1 MVLKDANC
9 GKFLWWKFIKSKEKI
24 VDYLEGFNWC
34 KNNGY
39 EIKAVVSDGFKGLS
53 KIIAPIPFQLY
64 QFHPITAMRTKL
76 TNHPQ
81 SKAGKELLRISRLLT
96 KLNKAEFSKLLMKF
110 EAEFSK
116 YLNEKSINEQG
127 IVFFTHRRLRSA
139 LRTLKS
145 NLDLLFTYQS
155 YPNILNTNNS
165 LEASFNDL
173 KSKIRNHT
181 GLNLSNRMKF
191 ISWYFSIK
199 NEAK

>member
-1 MVLKDANC
+1 
-9 GKFLWWKFIKSKEKI
+9 
-24 VDYLEGFNWC
+24 
-34 KNNGY
+34 
-39 EIKAVVSDGFKGLS
+39 
-53 KIIAPIPFQLY
+53 
-64 QFHPITAMRTKL
+64 
-76 TNHPQ
+76 
-81 SKAGKELLRISRLLT
+81 
-96 KLNKAEFSKLLMKF
+96 MKF

-155 YPNILNTNNS
+155 YPNISNTNNS